1 MTFLLR
7 PQKKQTKKE
16 CITTGG
22 VETPKLWVYGL
33 VAIDKCVQ
41 MSKDNSRE
49 YKIVDSSDFQRISL
63 WMCKFCD
70 GFDY

>member
-33 VAIDKCVQ
+33 VAIDKCV
-41 MSKDNSRE
+41 
-49 YKIVDSSDFQRISL
+49 
-63 WMCKFCD
+63 
-70 GFDY
+70 